1 MVVGRRVE
9 HVVYCPS
16 QGGAERQNPLGY
28 FTDAAQEVSFG
39 SPSMRCVS
47 SGPSSDGLVVEDQLT
62 CGAFDSSYGCAL
74 ARRGIAPSRTENFAG
89 DDDGAHISPR
99 P

>member
-47 SGPSSDGLVVEDQLT
+47 SGPSSDGLVTEDQLT

-74 ARRGIAPSRTENFAG
+74 ARRGIAPSRTEKFAG
-89 DDDGAHISPR
+89 DDDGANLSPR